1 MFTGYQTGNNYIF
14 EGHEDRVK
22 NWKDKIRASSTVHL
36 ATNILQVTIL
46 FTVSNNQYVMKF
58 LCQASGSI
66 IIK

>member
-46 FTVSNNQYVMKF
+46 FTVSNNQ
-58 LCQASGSI
+58 
-66 IIK
+66 